1 MINFEVMEE
10 KKFNKVYLVPAVLL
24 TAFIIFYAVM
34 LSMAPGKKM
43 AQLSEEFGPR
53 PPEKGDYDENIF
65 HDSAY
70 VSLLKEK
77 SFLQARNKMAET
89 DSIYLT
95 LNLRDSIARLEISG
109 VTVHAARICSYDI
122 SSILE
127 KGERSVIYNLL
138 SSPLEIQNFSASIKK
153 EPVMVKIAP
162 KDTSEY
168 QPDIIPD
175 TSVNEPVNYKLELNN
190 GIRIYVY
197 QEEQENS
204 QDRQSYLSFDLRERA
219 YDSWTALKSVV
230 KLEVP
235 EYHPFIKL
243 RLYRDD
249 GKIIFRAIPR
259 KGQVAVYT

>member
-1 MINFEVMEE
+1 MKE
-10 KKFNKVYLVPAVLL
+10 KKLIKLYLVPAVLL
-24 TAFIIFYAVM
+24 TVLVIFYTVM
-34 LSMAPGKKM
+34 ISLAPGKKM
-43 AQLSEEFGPR
+43 TQLTEEFGPR
-53 PPEKGDYDENIF
+53 PPEKGDYDVNLF

-77 SFLQARNKMAET
+77 SFLQSRTKMAET

-95 LNLRDSIARLEISG
+95 INLKDSIARLEISG
-109 VTVHAARICSYDI
+109 VTVHAARICGYDI

-127 KGERSVIYNLL
+127 KGERSVIYTLL
-138 SSPLEIQNFSASIKK
+138 SSPLEIQSYSASIKK

-190 GIRIYVY
+190 GLRIYVY
-197 QEEQENS
+197 QEEQENR
-204 QDRQSYLSFDLRERA
+204 QDRLSFLNFNLKERA
-219 YDSWTALKSVV
+219 YDSWSAIKSIMRF
-230 KLEVP
+230 EVP
-235 EYHPFIKL
+235 EYHPFIKI

-249 GKIIFRAIPR
+249 CKIIFRAIPG